1 MMDNT
6 YSKLIT
12 SGIKLFG
19 DYGFDA
25 VSVRDIVAD
34 SEVNISAVSYHF
46 GGKHELYQAVVNHL
60 ASEVKTR
67 LSEFNTTEFAQMSL
81 QDMEQRLTNIIA
93 KFQEMFLSRNGI
105 SRLNIF
111 TREISSPD
119 KNNTHQYFVM
129 MIDSVHDFFKN
140 VLHTYYTRRNEDT
153 EKIEFVI
160 SLLITTLKN
169 NTLKKSEPL
178 CAKYYQPDM
187 LERLTQL
194 VLYGKL

>member
-1 MMDNT
+1 MDNT
-6 YSKLIT
+6 YNKLIT

-60 ASEVKTR
+60 ALEVKVR
-67 LSEFNTTEFAQMSL
+67 LSELDTAKFAQLSL
-81 QDMEQRLTNIIA
+81 PEMEHRLAEIIIE
-93 KFQEMFLSRNGI
+93 FQELFLSRNGI

-119 KNNTHQYFVM
+119 KNNTHQYFIM
-129 MIDSVHDFFKN
+129 MIESVHNFFQSI
-140 VLHTYYTRRNEDT
+140 LYAYYSKRNENTD
-153 EKIEFVI
+153 KIEFI
-160 SLLITTLKN
+160 IGLLITTLKSS
-169 NTLKKSEPL
+169 TLHKSEPL
-178 CAKYYQPDM
+178 CAKYQQPDM
-187 LERLTQL
+187 LERLTKL
-194 VLYGKL
+194 VLYSQL

>member
-1 MMDNT
+1 MDNT
-6 YSKLIT
+6 YNKLIT

-19 DYGFDA
+19 DYGFDT

-46 GGKHELYQAVVNHL
+46 GGKHELYQAVVNYL
-60 ASEVKTR
+60 ALEVKTR
-67 LSEFNTTEFAQMSL
+67 LSELGATQFAQL
-81 QDMEQRLTNIIA
+81 ELHEMEARLTEIIVE
-93 KFQEMFLSRNGI
+93 FQEMFLSRNGI

-119 KNNTHQYFVM
+119 TNNTHQYFIM
-129 MIDSVHDFFKN
+129 MIESVHDFFREI
-140 VLHTYYTRRNEDT
+140 LHAYYLKRNEDT
-153 EKIEFVI
+153 DKIEFVI

-169 NTLKKSEPL
+169 NTMKKSEPL
-178 CAKYYQPDM
+178 CAKYHQPDM
-187 LERLTQL
+187 LERLIQL